1 MKKTYIC
8 TLQGTTAILMH
19 RFGDAEEMG
28 ANTRK
33 VHVKAQDPR
42 ETAEKGA
49 YRNAAGELY
58 VPGTAIARMIREGAA
73 AHKQRGS
80 RKSMKYVIS
89 SAVQIPVEEIVIRDS
104 EGDAITHFEID
115 SRPVVIPST
124 KGRVMRHRAR
134 VNPPYWLEFPVV
146 IDDEVVDPGL
156 VHQIFGECGFTQG
169 LLDYRPEKGGP
180 FGVFAVV
187 SWAALEQTAAVLAE
201 AAD

>member
-1 MKKTYIC
+1 MKRTYIC

-19 RFGDAEEMG
+19 RFGDAEEAG

-49 YRNAAGELY
+49 YRNAAGELF
-58 VPGTAIARMIREGAA
+58 VPGAAAARMLREGAS

-80 RKSMKYVIS
+80 RKSLKYIIS
-89 SAVQIPVEEIVIRDS
+89 SAVLIPEEEIVLRDS
-104 EGDAITHFEID
+104 EGNALTQFEVD

-134 VNPPYWLEFPVV
+134 VNPPWWLEFPVV
-146 IDDEVVDPGL
+146 IDDDVMEPAL
-156 VHQIFGECGFTQG
+156 VHQIFGECGFTHG

-180 FGVFAVV
+180 FGVYAVV
-187 SWAALEQTAAVLAE
+187 SWAALEQTVMAKL